1 MINRVSGAGHRGISP
16 SGVSRSAFG
25 SRLRVPAADG
35 RDADSRV
42 ADARAR
48 HPSPEVGSTFAQEL
62 RSDLHLCT
70 VFSPAL
76 NASRFV
82 RLLYF
87 HQHFATPRGAS
98 GTRSYEFARALIARG
113 HQVTIVCGAHAQS
126 GLELPYDA
134 ERGWHRGDVDGIDVI
149 SLPLAYANR
158 DSLIRRGWTF
168 LRFALRSVRLALQLD
183 YDLAFAT
190 STPITAVIPGLAAK
204 WFRGKPFVFEVRDLW
219 PELPRALGLRNPFV
233 LGGMSLLEFLGYRSA
248 DACIGLS
255 PGIVDGIRAR
265 ADERLPV
272 TMIPNGCDLEVFHPS
287 KRAKLKLP
295 GIGLD
300 DFVAGFTGA
309 HGVANGLD
317 ALLDVAAEL
326 KRRGDTRVKLVFIGD
341 GKEKE
346 RLAAAAAER
355 GLTNCL
361 FFPSVP
367 KAELTASL
375 DCGLMV
381 LKDVPAFYRGTSPNK
396 FFDYLAAGIPVVNNY
411 PGWLAGLIEEHQCGV
426 VVPPG
431 DAAAFADAL
440 QRLAADPT
448 SCRAMGAAAR
458 ALGEKEFA
466 RPKLADRFVTTL
478 EATAHHHHA

>member
-1 MINRVSGAGHRGISP
+1 M
-16 SGVSRSAFG
+16 
-25 SRLRVPAADG
+25 
-35 RDADSRV
+35 
-42 ADARAR
+42 
-48 HPSPEVGSTFAQEL
+48 
-62 RSDLHLCT
+62 
-70 VFSPAL
+70 
-76 NASRFV
+76 

-87 HQHFATPRGAS
+87 HQHFATPRGAT

-113 HQVTIVCGAHAQS
+113 YQVTVVCGAHAHS
-126 GLELPYDA
+126 GLELPYDDA
-134 ERGWHRGDVDGIDVI
+134 RGWHRGDVDGIDVI

-158 DSLIRRGWTF
+158 DSLLRRGWTF

-248 DACIGLS
+248 DACVGLS
-255 PGIVDGIRAR
+255 PGIVEGIRAR

-272 TMIPNGCDLEVFHPS
+272 AMIPNGCDLEVFHPA
-287 KRAKLKLP
+287 KRARLALP
-295 GIGLD
+295 GIGPQ

-326 KRRGDTRVKLVFIGD
+326 KRRGDTRVKLAFIGD

-346 RLAAAAAER
+346 RLAALAAER
-355 GLTNCL
+355 GLSNCL
-361 FFPSVP
+361 FYAPVP
-367 KAELTASL
+367 KAELGAITASL

-396 FFDYLAAGIPVVNNY
+396 FFD
-411 PGWLAGLIEEHQCGV
+411 
-426 VVPPG
+426 
-431 DAAAFADAL
+431 
-440 QRLAADPT
+440 
-448 SCRAMGAAAR
+448 
-458 ALGEKEFA
+458 
-466 RPKLADRFVTTL
+466 
-478 EATAHHHHA
+478 

>member
-1 MINRVSGAGHRGISP
+1 M
-16 SGVSRSAFG
+16 
-25 SRLRVPAADG
+25 
-35 RDADSRV
+35 
-42 ADARAR
+42 
-48 HPSPEVGSTFAQEL
+48 
-62 RSDLHLCT
+62 
-70 VFSPAL
+70 
-76 NASRFV
+76 

-87 HQHFATPRGAS
+87 HQHFATPQGAS
-98 GTRSYEFARALIARG
+98 GTRSYEFARVLIARG
-113 HQVTIVCGAHAQS
+113 HQVTVVCGAHAHS
-126 GLELPYDA
+126 GLDLPYDA
-134 ERGWHRGDVDGIDVI
+134 DRGWHRGDVDGIDVI

-158 DSLIRRGWTF
+158 DSLLRRGWTF
-168 LRFALRSVRLALQLD
+168 LRFALRSVGLALQLD

-204 WFRGKPFVFEVRDLW
+204 WFRGKPFVYEVRDLW

-233 LGGMSLLEFLGYRSA
+233 LGGMSLWEFLGYRSA

-272 TMIPNGCDLEVFHPS
+272 AMIPNGCDLEVFHPA
-287 KRAKLKLP
+287 KRARLTLP
-295 GIGLD
+295 GIGPD

-309 HGVANGLD
+309 HGIANGLD

-346 RLAAAAAER
+346 RLAARATEL

-361 FFPSVP
+361 FFPPVP
-367 KAELTASL
+367 KTELGAITASL

-381 LKDVPAFYRGTSPNK
+381 LRDVPAFYRGTSPNK

-411 PGWLAGLIEEHQCGV
+411 PGWLAGLITEHRCGI

-431 DAAAFADAL
+431 NVAAFADAL
-440 QRLAADPT
+440 QSLAADVDGR
-448 SCRAMGAAAR
+448 RAMGAAAR
-458 ALGEKEFA
+458 VLAEKEFA
-466 RPKLADRFVTTL
+466 RPLLAARFSAVL
-478 EATAHHHHA
+478 EAHAA

>member
-1 MINRVSGAGHRGISP
+1 M
-16 SGVSRSAFG
+16 
-25 SRLRVPAADG
+25 
-35 RDADSRV
+35 
-42 ADARAR
+42 
-48 HPSPEVGSTFAQEL
+48 
-62 RSDLHLCT
+62 
-70 VFSPAL
+70 
-76 NASRFV
+76 

-98 GTRSYEFARALIARG
+98 GTRSYEFARVLIARG
-113 HQVTIVCGAHAQS
+113 HQVTVVCGAHAQS

-134 ERGWHRGDVDGIDVI
+134 SWDWHRGDVDGIDVI
-149 SLPLAYANR
+149 SLPLTYANR
-158 DSLIRRGWTF
+158 DSHLRRGWTF
-168 LRFALRSVRLALQLD
+168 LRFALRSVGLALQLD

-272 TMIPNGCDLEVFHPS
+272 AMIPNGCDLELFHPA
-287 KRAKLKLP
+287 KRARLTLP
-295 GIGLD
+295 GIGPD

-317 ALLDVAAEL
+317 ALLVVAEEL
-326 KRRGDTRVKLVFIGD
+326 KRRGDTRVKLAFIGD

-346 RLAAAAAER
+346 RLAARAGEL
-355 GLTNCL
+355 GLSNCL
-361 FFPSVP
+361 FFPPVP
-367 KAELTASL
+367 KTELGAITASL

-381 LKDVPAFYRGTSPNK
+381 LRDVPAFYRGTSPNK

-411 PGWLAGLIEEHQCGV
+411 PGWLAGLITEHRCGI

-431 DAAAFADAL
+431 NVAAFADAL
-440 QRLAADPT
+440 QTLAADVAGR
-448 SCRAMGAAAR
+448 RAMGAAAR
-458 ALGEKEFA
+458 ALAEKEFA
-466 RPKLADRFVTTL
+466 RPLLAARFSAVL
-478 EATAHHHHA
+478 EAHAA

>member
-1 MINRVSGAGHRGISP
+1 M
-16 SGVSRSAFG
+16 
-25 SRLRVPAADG
+25 
-35 RDADSRV
+35 
-42 ADARAR
+42 
-48 HPSPEVGSTFAQEL
+48 
-62 RSDLHLCT
+62 
-70 VFSPAL
+70 
-76 NASRFV
+76 

-87 HQHFATPRGAS
+87 HQHFATPQGAS
-98 GTRSYEFARALIARG
+98 GTRSYEFARALIERG
-113 HQVTIVCGAHAQS
+113 HQVTVVCGAHAYS
-126 GLELPYDA
+126 GLDLPYDA
-134 ERGWHRGDVDGIDVI
+134 DCGWHRGDVDGIDVI

-158 DSLIRRGWTF
+158 DSLLRRGWTF

-255 PGIVDGIRAR
+255 PGIVEGIRAR

-272 TMIPNGCDLEVFHPS
+272 AMIPNGCDLEVFHPA
-287 KRAKLKLP
+287 KRARLTLP
-295 GIGLD
+295 GIGPD

-309 HGVANGLD
+309 HGIANGLD
-317 ALLDVAAEL
+317 ALLAVAEEL

-346 RLAAAAAER
+346 RLAARATELS
-355 GLTNCL
+355 LTNCL
-361 FFPSVP
+361 FFPPVP
-367 KAELTASL
+367 KAELGAITASL

-381 LKDVPAFYRGTSPNK
+381 LRDIPAFYRGTSPNK

-411 PGWLAGLIEEHQCGV
+411 PGWLAGLIAEHHCGI

-431 DAAAFADAL
+431 NVAAFADAL
-440 QRLAADPT
+440 QALAADVGGR
-448 SCRAMGAAAR
+448 RAMGAAAR
-458 ALGEKEFA
+458 VLAEKEFA
-466 RPKLADRFVTTL
+466 RPLLAARFSAVL
-478 EATAHHHHA
+478 EAHAA

>member
-1 MINRVSGAGHRGISP
+1 M
-16 SGVSRSAFG
+16 
-25 SRLRVPAADG
+25 
-35 RDADSRV
+35 
-42 ADARAR
+42 
-48 HPSPEVGSTFAQEL
+48 
-62 RSDLHLCT
+62 
-70 VFSPAL
+70 
-76 NASRFV
+76 
-82 RLLYF
+82 
-87 HQHFATPRGAS
+87 TPRGAS
-98 GTRSYEFARALIARG
+98 GTRSYEFARTLIARG
-113 HQVTIVCGAHAQS
+113 HEVTVVCGAHAHS

-134 ERGWHRGDVDGIDVI
+134 ARGWHRGDVDGIDVI

-158 DSLIRRGWTF
+158 DGLVRRGWTF

-265 ADERLPV
+265 ADGRLPV
-272 TMIPNGCDLEVFHPS
+272 AMIPNGCDLEVFHPAR
-287 KRAKLKLP
+287 RARLTLP
-295 GIGLD
+295 GIGPQ

-326 KRRGDTRVKLVFIGD
+326 KRRGDARVKLAFIGD

-346 RLAAAAAER
+346 RLAALAAER
-355 GLTNCL
+355 GLANCL
-361 FFPSVP
+361 FFPPVP
-367 KAELTASL
+367 KAELGAITASL

-381 LKDVPAFYRGTSPNK
+381 LKDIPAFYRGTSPNK

-411 PGWLAGLIEEHQCGV
+411 PGWLAGLIRDNECGI

-431 DAAAFADAL
+431 DPVAFADAL
-440 QRLAADPT
+440 QRLAADPAAG
-448 SCRAMGAAAR
+448 RIMGAAAR

-466 RPKLADRFVTTL
+466 RPLLAARFADTL
-478 EATAHHHHA
+478 ETVARLHHA

>member
-1 MINRVSGAGHRGISP
+1 M
-16 SGVSRSAFG
+16 
-25 SRLRVPAADG
+25 
-35 RDADSRV
+35 
-42 ADARAR
+42 
-48 HPSPEVGSTFAQEL
+48 
-62 RSDLHLCT
+62 
-70 VFSPAL
+70 
-76 NASRFV
+76 

-87 HQHFATPRGAS
+87 HQHFATPQGAS
-98 GTRSYEFARALIARG
+98 GTRSYEFARALIERG
-113 HQVTIVCGAHAQS
+113 HQVTVVCGAHAYS
-126 GLELPYDA
+126 GLDFPYDA
-134 ERGWHRGDVDGIDVI
+134 DCCWHRGDVDGIDVI

-158 DSLIRRGWTF
+158 DSLLRRGWTF

-204 WFRGKPFVFEVRDLW
+204 WLRGKPFVFEVRDLW

-248 DACIGLS
+248 EACIGLS
-255 PGIVDGIRAR
+255 PGIVEGIRAR

-272 TMIPNGCDLEVFHPS
+272 AMIPNGCDLELFHPS
-287 KRAKLKLP
+287 KRSKLTLP
-295 GIGLD
+295 GLGPD

-317 ALLDVAAEL
+317 ALLAVAGEL

-346 RLAAAAAER
+346 RLAVRATEL

-361 FFPSVP
+361 FFPPMP
-367 KAELTASL
+367 KPELGAITASL

-381 LKDVPAFYRGTSPNK
+381 LRDIPAFYRGTSPNK

-411 PGWLAGLIEEHQCGV
+411 PGWLAGLITEHRCGL

-431 DAAAFADAL
+431 NPVAFADAL
-440 QRLAADPT
+440 QRLAANADER
-448 SCRAMGAAAR
+448 RAMGAAAR

-466 RPKLADRFVTTL
+466 RPLLAGRFIATL
-478 EATAHHHHA
+478 EAVAHQHHA